1 MDRFKI
7 IYDNFKFKFN
17 INMLL
22 LVCRYLYKMKNYKKF
37 KYKRIYKIRINKN
50 L

>member
-17 INMLL
+17 INIL
-22 LVCRYLYKMKNYKKF
+22 LVYRYLYMIFMKNLNI
-37 KYKRIYKIRINKN
+37 KRKIYKIQKYTF
-50 L
+50 

>member
-17 INMLL
+17 INVL
-22 LVCRYLYKMKNYKKF
+22 LVCRYLYMIFMKNLNI
-37 KYKRIYKIRINKN
+37 KRKIYKIQK
-50 L
+50 